1 MANYALLMVLFLSN
15 PKKKQTSVYCSVL
28 LQFLTEAYKVIDQ
41 VATYEIDQLI
51 IYGGE

>member
-15 PKKKQTSVYCSVL
+15 RKKEQASVYCSLL

-41 VATYEIDQLI
+41 VVMYEIDQLI
-51 IYGGE
+51 IHVGK